1 MDLAGGLSR
10 CQPDNCEKILAAAL
24 ASRYFSIQF
33 FASLRKWIGARNP
46 VKIGSSCAAVTGY
59 NFPWANR
66 PPKAF
71 GGGEGGKKGET
82 RSQNICP
89 VYLIRARVCGARKN
103 FFAKRRMRVVTMR
116 LRQTSPPLK
125 KWRKTCYVEA
135 KWPRALARWDLVNDC
150 ATDQPRAGTIAYC
163 FAGRSS
169 GRGNRRVCNTL

>member
-10 CQPDNCEKILAAAL
+10 RQLDNCEKSVAASS
-24 ASRYFSIQF
+24 ASRYASIQF

-59 NFPWANR
+59 NFPSANR

-89 VYLIRARVCGARKN
+89 VCLIRARVCGARKN
-103 FFAKRRMRVVTMR
+103 FFAKRRMRAGR
-116 LRQTSPPLK
+116 CGLGHTSPTLGVGGNL
-125 KWRKTCYVEA
+125 YA
-135 KWPRALARWDLVNDC
+135 KSPNMVCCIQFSKRRMFTACARRRNIDIYRSGENGGIRA
-150 ATDQPRAGTIAYC
+150 
-163 FAGRSS
+163 
-169 GRGNRRVCNTL
+169 RRRLCNAF